1 MGKILS
7 IIKTILVFLLSF
19 FVPLDL
25 DNFHIIANI
34 TNPQQ
39 VLSKKKN
46 EIVLV
51 KDRDIFLYR
60 IKEKKSEK
68 IAERNPNDFVGIS
81 KDGDILL
88 CTIEHFLINSYDDF
102 STKFTI
108 KNLKD
113 ETEKELKFF
122 ETIRPIYL
130 DEEKIIAVTAEDFLE
145 QHQYLIRLS
154 DGYMQESYMEKRKF
168 PVKIPEDFDLK
179 NLYYLKD
186 GVYILED
193 IFGNLYLNNS

>member
-68 IAERNPNDFVGIS
+68 IAERSPNDFVGIS

-88 CTIEHFLINSYDDF
+88 CTIEH
-102 STKFTI
+102 
-108 KNLKD
+108 
-113 ETEKELKFF
+113 
-122 ETIRPIYL
+122 
-130 DEEKIIAVTAEDFLE
+130 
-145 QHQYLIRLS
+145 
-154 DGYMQESYMEKRKF
+154 
-168 PVKIPEDFDLK
+168 
-179 NLYYLKD
+179 
-186 GVYILED
+186 
-193 IFGNLYLNNS
+193 

>member
-39 VLSKKKN
+39 ILSKKKN

-108 KNLKD
+108 KNL
-113 ETEKELKFF
+113 EEGTEKELKFF

-130 DEEKIIAVTAEDFLE
+130 DEEKIIAVTAEDVLE

-168 PVKIPEDFDLK
+168 PVKIPEDFNLK

>member
-51 KDRDIFLYR
+51 KDRGIFLYR

-88 CTIEHFLINSYDDF
+88 CTIEHFLINS
-102 STKFTI
+102 KFTI

-168 PVKIPEDFDLK
+168 PVKIPEDFNLK

>member
-39 VLSKKKN
+39 ILSKKKN

-68 IAERNPNDFVGIS
+68 IAERSPNDFVGIS

-108 KNLKD
+108 KNL
-113 ETEKELKFF
+113 EEGTEKELKFF

-130 DEEKIIAVTAEDFLE
+130 DEEKIIAVTAEDVLE